1 MLAQE
6 NKPRSPLRTEGAYT
20 LTLNDTPPPKIASNA
35 IPVAANTT
43 QAEQSLLRR
52 SPQAPPI
59 VDRELPAV
67 PTRTTKPPILPRL
80 NLHNLS
86 IPTSPLSALPTPPTP
101 MSARKHLFASPHS
114 TESPQRTQ
122 SASIRNLDQRSVVR
136 QRLAQLENASP
147 NPRPSTP
154 LSPIPRR
161 VVKSE
166 LLTTQMQLGR
176 QGSTGSN
183 FATSILNAYLGPD
196 SAASESPT
204 SASTRSSGFRA
215 IAARIGSPP
224 PRPRVRV
231 DDAGR
236 AQSGAPFSPASQY
249 SVDDRKQD
257 NLQAKPESGR
267 AATPVHEFLA
277 VPRRPRARITSPV
290 EESAAQP
297 AKLESAS
304 APVLDDIRRGVEVLQ
319 TRSATDRTNIV
330 SIRTTM
336 DGVLEELR
344 RLPKAQLEGTPKDTM
359 AVTAKLEEVQ
369 IELKDHLTA
378 LHKLIDGLRGAQKSG
393 DGPNN
398 GDGPSAF
405 DGVQEKLDKLLQL
418 QQARSSENQSSDTF
432 DAPTAAQL
440 AETVALLSE
449 VREQRTAH
457 MEQQT
462 DTVRYLNELNS
473 VRVPT

>member
-1 MLAQE
+1 M
-6 NKPRSPLRTEGAYT
+6 RTEGAYT
-20 LTLNDTPPPKIASNA
+20 LTLNDIPPKIASKA

-43 QAEQSLLRR
+43 DAEPSPLLR
-52 SPQAPPI
+52 SPQVPPTI
-59 VDRELPAV
+59 NRELPAL

-86 IPTSPLSALPTPPTP
+86 IPSSPLSALPTPPTP

-176 QGSTGSN
+176 QGSMGSN
-183 FATSILNAYLGPD
+183 FATSILNAYLPGPD

-224 PRPRVRV
+224 PRPRMRV

-249 SVDDRKQD
+249 SVDDSKQD

-418 QQARSSENQSSDTF
+418 QQARSSENQSSDIF
-432 DAPTAAQL
+432 VAPTTAQL

-462 DTVRYLNELNS
+462 DTVRYLNELNT
-473 VRVPT
+473 VRALCQHHALTPS